1 MHGEI
6 HERARGFRALF
17 GNRGFAFL
25 WVGTLTSQLGDH
37 LNLMALTAIVFSMS
51 VAGEAKGLE
60 FSKILLLASAP
71 VLIFAPVSGVYA
83 DRLDRKRL
91 MVVCDVLRALL
102 VASIPLIA
110 GGSMVPVYVII
121 FLVFSINRVFL
132 SARSA
137 AIPQV
142 VPDEHLLEANALLNA
157 ATTAALVLG
166 PIGGG
171 LLVERLGYRMGF
183 LADSLTYVVSA
194 VCVSSIAMRSI
205 EDLRAAR
212 ARRRLDAARFRAE
225 MAARLS
231 SPARIAGEAA
241 KLGREFAAPIEEEVE
256 VVGTAYRGLAADL
269 RQGFATMRQSR
280 PVVFSAVSLSA
291 MMFVMGFVL
300 VVCPV
305 YVRNEFGVGTAG
317 VGMLLS
323 LGGVGM
329 LAGSLAVARFFRGTP
344 TRALIVVSFALAGLI
359 IAALSGARSVPG
371 LALGV
376 ALLGACVAVPTVTSD
391 TVLQARMPAE
401 LAGKAFGFRDMISR
415 AAFGVAGILS
425 GFIVD
430 VVGPRLLLAV
440 LSAACLAYSAVAVVL
455 LADTSKLN
463 LLNAYPLMR
472 LGVFLAARLP
482 MRVSYSVA
490 SVLGDAAFLLMP
502 DKRRSAS
509 ANVAR
514 VIGRPADSRETRA
527 LARRM
532 FRSCA
537 LYWADFFRL
546 GAAGDRPAR
555 RLVRI
560 EGIENLREALRLGK
574 GAIFITAHLGSWD
587 MGGAALAETDGLPA
601 LSAIVEP
608 VTKETSNSV
617 VTAMRERLGI
627 KVIPL
632 GSQLAVG
639 RALRRNEIVFVVGE
653 RLVGADGVD
662 VDFFGERTQLPR
674 GAAYWS
680 VRSGAPI
687 VPGFCIRQ
695 DDGTFVG
702 YIEPPLLP
710 DGDGSDAAVRRHTQR
725 IAGVMQA
732 YIARY
737 PEQWCML
744 QPVWE

>member
-1 MHGEI
+1 MQGEI

-17 GNRGFAFL
+17 KNRGFTLL

-51 VAGEAKGLE
+51 AGQAKGFE

-91 MVVCDVLRALL
+91 MIVCDVLRALL

-110 GGSMVPVYVII
+110 GESMVPVYVII

-142 VPDEHLLEANALLNA
+142 VPDEHLMGANSLLNA

-171 LLVERLGYRMGF
+171 LLVERLGYKTGF
-183 LADSLTYVVSA
+183 LADSVTYVVSA
-194 VCVSSIAMRSI
+194 ACVSFIAMKSI
-205 EDLRAAR
+205 EDVRAAR
-212 ARRRLDAARFRAE
+212 ERRRLDGARFRAE

-256 VVGTAYRGLAADL
+256 VVGTAYRGLVADL
-269 RQGFATMRQSR
+269 RQGLATMRQSR
-280 PVVFSAVSLSA
+280 PVVFSTVSLSA

-323 LGGVGM
+323 VGGVGM
-329 LAGSLAVARFFRGTP
+329 LAGSLAVGRFFQTTP
-344 TRALIVVSFALAGLI
+344 RRALIVLSFALAGLI
-359 IAALSGARSVPG
+359 IAALSGAHSVPA

-391 TVLQARMPAE
+391 TVLQESMPAE

-425 GFIVD
+425 GVIVD
-430 VVGPRLLLAV
+430 VVGPRILLAV
-440 LSAACLAYSAVAVVL
+440 LAAGCLAFSAVAVFL

-472 LGVFLAARLP
+472 LGALLAARLP
-482 MRVSYSVA
+482 MRASYTAA
-490 SVLGDAAFLLMP
+490 SLLGDAAFHLMP
-502 DKRRSAS
+502 DKRRSAA

-514 VIGRPADSRETRA
+514 VIGRPSDSPETKA

-532 FRSCA
+532 FRSYA

-546 GAAGDRPAR
+546 GAAGVNPAR
-555 RLVRI
+555 ELVRI
-560 EGIENLREALRLGK
+560 EGIENLKDALKLGK

-587 MGGAALAETDGLPA
+587 MGGAALADTDGLPA

-632 GSQLAVG
+632 GSPLAVG

-710 DGDGSDAAVRRHTQR
+710 DGDGSDASVRRHTQR
-725 IAGVMQA
+725 IAGIMQR

>member
-1 MHGEI
+1 MQGDV
-6 HERARGFRALF
+6 HERARGFRAIF
-17 GNRGFAFL
+17 RNRGFALL

-37 LNLMALTAIVFSMS
+37 LNLMALTAVVFSMS
-51 VAGEAKGLE
+51 VGQAKGFE

-91 MVVCDVLRALL
+91 MVVCDALRALL
-102 VASIPLIA
+102 VASIPLVA
-110 GGSMVPVYVII
+110 GESMVPVYVII

-142 VPDEHLLEANALLNA
+142 VPDEHLLGANSLLNA
-157 ATTAALVLG
+157 GTTAALVLG

-171 LLVERLGYRMGF
+171 VLVERLGYKTGF
-183 LADSLTYVVSA
+183 LADSITYVVSA
-194 VCVSSIAMRSI
+194 VCISLIAMRSI
-205 EDLRAAR
+205 ADVKAAR
-212 ARRRLDAARFRAE
+212 ERTRLDAARFRAE
-225 MAARLS
+225 VTARLS

-241 KLGREFAAPIEEEVE
+241 KLGRELAAPIEEEVE
-256 VVGTAYRGLAADL
+256 IVETAYRGLVADL
-269 RQGFATMRQSR
+269 RQGLATMRRSR
-280 PVVFSAVSLSA
+280 PVVFSTVSLSA

-323 LGGVGM
+323 VGGVGM
-329 LAGSLAVARFFRGTP
+329 LAGSLAVGRFFQATP
-344 TRALIVVSFALAGLI
+344 RRALIVLSFALAGLI
-359 IAALSGARSVPG
+359 IAALSGAHSVQA

-391 TVLQARMPAE
+391 TVLQESMPAE

-425 GFIVD
+425 GVIVD
-430 VVGPRLLLAV
+430 IVGPRLLLAV
-440 LSAACLAYSAVAVVL
+440 LAAGCLAYSAVAVFL

-472 LGVFLAARLP
+472 LGTLLAARLP
-482 MRVSYSVA
+482 MRASYSAA
-490 SVLGDAAFLLMP
+490 SFLGDAAFLLMP
-502 DKRRSAS
+502 DKRRSAA

-514 VIGRPADSRETRA
+514 VIGRPSGSPETKA

-532 FRSCA
+532 FRSYA

-546 GAAGDRPAR
+546 GAAGDHPAR
-555 RLVRI
+555 GLVRI
-560 EGIENLREALRLGK
+560 EGLENLRDALKLGK

-587 MGGAALAETDGLPA
+587 MGGAALADTEGLPA

-632 GSQLAVG
+632 GNPLAVG

-662 VDFFGERTQLPR
+662 VDFFGEPAQLPR

-702 YIEPPLLP
+702 HIEPALLP

-725 IAGVMQA
+725 IAGIMQR